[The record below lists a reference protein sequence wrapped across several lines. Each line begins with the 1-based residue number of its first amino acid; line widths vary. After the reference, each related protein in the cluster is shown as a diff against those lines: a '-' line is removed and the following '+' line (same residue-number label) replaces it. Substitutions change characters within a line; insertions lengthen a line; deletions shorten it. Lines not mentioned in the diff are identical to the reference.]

1 MNNKKTNKSKYIL
14 IPLGII
20 AVLILIYVIVYFCF
34 KGEGF
39 IYAGKDLEKR
49 DWLSFLGTYL
59 SFAGTIMVSLVAL
72 LDGYFYRQL
81 SKKESNE
88 KRKKEIQPIFSIR
101 IKDFNTSIKGYAEAV
116 SLSDPTKNKE
126 HKNFTIEIENVS
138 VYPIKHLIVFD
149 KYIIQLLKSNEPKEL
164 QCTYEDSPDYKHKSK
179 ELIRILQ
186 SDYERTD
193 NGLPKWF
200 NINYEDIDGNEMYQT
215 FKLQT
220 FDDEQYYSLTEISDV

>member
-1 MNNKKTNKSKYIL
+1 M
-14 IPLGII
+14 
-20 AVLILIYVIVYFCF
+20 
-34 KGEGF
+34 
-39 IYAGKDLEKR
+39 
-49 DWLSFLGTYL
+49 
-59 SFAGTIMVSLVAL
+59 
-72 LDGYFYRQL
+72 
-81 SKKESNE
+81 
-88 KRKKEIQPIFSIR
+88 
-101 IKDFNTSIKGYAEAV
+101 
-116 SLSDPTKNKE
+116 
-126 HKNFTIEIENVS
+126 
-138 VYPIKHLIVFD
+138 YPIKHLIVFD